1 MTSFKTIHD
10 QHHHFGW
17 DNAIEPVLRVAAGAE
32 LEVGTVDAS
41 GGQLTADSTAADVA
55 ELDFARVNPVT
66 GPVYVE
72 GAEPGDALEVEVL
85 DFEENSW
92 GWTALIPGF
101 GLLAEEF
108 PDPFIHI
115 SRYDSRSV
123 RFLDGIE
130 LPFRP
135 FPGTIGVAPA
145 EEGVHSVVPPRQV
158 GGNLDIRDL
167 TVGTRLFLPVEV
179 PGALFSVGD
188 THAAQ
193 GDGEVCGTAIE
204 TAMTVRLRL
213 GVRKGLRIP
222 SPQYE
227 VAPRRERPEASRGYY
242 VTTGVAPDL
251 MVAAKDAV
259 RSMIEHL
266 GREYS
271 LDPELAYALCSVAVD
286 LKISEVVDAPNWVVS
301 ASLPKAIF
309 R

>member
-1 MTSFKTIHD
+1 MSSYKTIHD

-17 DNAIEPVLRVAAGAE
+17 DNEIEPVVRVEPGAE

-41 GGQLTADSTAADVA
+41 GGQLTAESTAADVA
-55 ELDFARVNPVT
+55 TLDFLRVNPVT

-72 GAEPGDALEVEVL
+72 GVEPGDALEVEIL
-85 DFEENSW
+85 GFEENSW

-101 GLLAEEF
+101 GLLADEF
-108 PDPFIHI
+108 SEPYLHI
-115 SRYDSRSV
+115 SKYDARSV
-123 RFLDGIE
+123 RFTEEIA

-135 FPGTIGVAPA
+135 FPGTIGVAPG
-145 EEGVHSVVPPRQV
+145 EKGLHSVVPPRHV

-167 TVGTRLFLPVEV
+167 TVGTKLYLPVEV
-179 PGALFSVGD
+179 AGALFSVGD

-204 TAMTVRLRL
+204 TAMKIRLRID
-213 GVRKGLRIP
+213 VKKGLRIP

-227 VAPRRERPEASRGYY
+227 VASDAGGTSGSKGYY

-251 MVAAKDAV
+251 LEASKDAI
-259 RSMIEHL
+259 RSMIDHL

-271 LDPELAYALCSVAVD
+271 LPPELAYALCSVAVN
-286 LKISEVVDAPNWVVS
+286 LQISEVVDAPNWVVS
-301 ASLPKAIF
+301 ACLPKGIF